1 MSIGQKY
8 AIILP
13 AGCGKST
20 LAKKYIRLYDIDSF
34 LSYSQRKE
42 LQELWY
48 ETKETDNWTHYE
60 QTEYQM
66 IYKQIEDLP
75 SGSVVLLHSKSKAK
89 LYNLIVIGFYKTSK
103 RVIEEVAKQR
113 LLHSHFSYECTL
125 HNWETS
131 IDATI
136 LETHRDIE
144 TQICLLLQKYW

>member
-20 LAKKYIRLYDIDSF
+20 LAKKYTRLYDIDSF
-34 LSYSQRKE
+34 LSPSEKKE

-48 ETKETDNWTHYE
+48 ETRQTDNWKHYE

-66 IYKQIEDLP
+66 IYKQIEELP

-89 LYNLIVIGFYKTSK
+89 LYNLFVLGLSLIHI
-103 RVIEEVAKQR
+103 
-113 LLHSHFSYECTL
+113 
-125 HNWETS
+125 
-131 IDATI
+131 
-136 LETHRDIE
+136 
-144 TQICLLLQKYW
+144 